1 VIASTL
7 FSEEAMRHAKISLL
21 STLTVTLLA
30 CGGKPDIDNDDTG
43 EKPNTAPEISSLS
56 ISPSDVY
63 TNDILTATVES
74 TDADGDTVTLAYVWY
89 VDGIEVD
96 ETGNTLDGSI
106 YFDRDQ
112 EVILEVTPSDGT
124 DIGSL
129 VDTGAIT
136 ILNSAPEATTAN
148 ISPAV
153 VYTNDT
159 LTATAEATDA
169 DGDTVTFSY
178 AWYVDDTLVAET
190 GTSLDGS
197 VYFEKNQAVYVEVT
211 PEDGTTPGAFLAS
224 NTVTVSN
231 STPDAPEVSIDPEEP
246 LEGVDDVICVV
257 DTAAID
263 DDATDTLSYVF
274 SWTVDGVEW
283 TGSTTTTTF
292 AGDTI
297 GAADTSGDE
306 VWECTAS
313 ATDGESTGPTA
324 SASTTIII
332 SAACTHLTVA
342 ALPGWGSDW
351 SNSSLAWS
359 DVAMNSSSYGD
370 CIINSFLTVS
380 SPFTLSDLQATG
392 AEVLLIGNS
401 AGGTVQYSAA
411 EMDAIGDFV
420 QAGNGGVMATY
431 LLSYTTTDNS
441 DLAEWFGVDSSQ
453 LSAASNP
460 ASSTMSVQDTSH
472 PLATNLASSFNAGGY
487 GNSQAVSSTWS
498 AALLSGAS
506 IVMQDASG
514 EASVIAYESSGA
526 RGVWVTWMAEYSNTT
541 QDGEQML
548 YNGLVWAAGY
558 TP

>member
-1 VIASTL
+1 VIASLL
-7 FSEEAMRHAKISLL
+7 FSEEAMRHAKIGLL
-21 STLTVTLLA
+21 STLTITLLA
-30 CGGKPDIDNDDTG
+30 CGGKPGTDNDDTG

-74 TDADGDTVTLAYVWY
+74 TDADGDAVTLAYVWY
-89 VDGIEVD
+89 VDGVEVD
-96 ETGNTLDGSI
+96 ETGDTLDGSI

-129 VDTGAIT
+129 VDTDAIL
-136 ILNSAPEATTAN
+136 ILNSAPEATAAS
-148 ISPAV
+148 IDPAE

-169 DGDTVTFSY
+169 DGDTVSFSY
-178 AWYVDDTLVAET
+178 AWYVDDTPVAET
-190 GTSLDGS
+190 GNTLDGS
-197 VYFEKNQAVYVEVT
+197 VYFEKNQAVVVEVT

-231 STPDAPEVSIDPEEP
+231 STPGAPEVSIDPEEP
-246 LEGVDDVICVV
+246 LEGADDVICVV

-274 SWTVDGVEW
+274 SWTVDSVEW

-324 SASTTIII
+324 SASATII
-332 SAACTHLTVA
+332 STGCTHLTVA
-342 ALPGWGSDW
+342 ALPGWGGDW

-359 DVAMNSSSYGD
+359 DVAANSSSYGD

-380 SPFTLSDLQATG
+380 SPFSLSDLQATG
-392 AEVLLIGNS
+392 ADVLLVSNS
-401 AGGTVQYSAA
+401 GGGGVQYSTA

-420 QAGNGGVMATY
+420 QAGSGGLMTTY
-431 LLSYTTTDNS
+431 LLSNTNTDNG

-453 LSAASNP
+453 LGTSSTP
-460 ASSTMSVQDTSH
+460 ASTVVSVQDASH
-472 PLATNLASSFNAGGY
+472 PLATNLAASFNAGGY
-487 GNSQAVSSTWS
+487 GQSQTVSSTWS

-514 EASVIAYESSGA
+514 EASVIAYENNGA

-541 QDGEQML
+541 LDGEQLL
-548 YNGLVWAAGY
+548 YNGLIWAAGY